1 MLSRMRRPDFPEPIG
16 VFRDVLSETYEDAVR
31 GQIDQAIEQRGRGNL
46 QKLFN
51 SGETWKVG
59 V

>member
-1 MLSRMRRPDFPEPIG
+1 MLSRLRRPDFPEPIG
-16 VFRDVLSETYEDAVR
+16 VFRDVITETFEEAVL
-31 GQIDQAIEQRGRGNL
+31 GQINESIEQRGRGNL

-59 V
+59 A